1 MGSEPYFGEINIF
14 KFGADSIRVFTER
27 FPRKEG
33 GGGGG
38 ANLRKNGNNTVLSC

>member
-33 GGGGG
+33 GGGG